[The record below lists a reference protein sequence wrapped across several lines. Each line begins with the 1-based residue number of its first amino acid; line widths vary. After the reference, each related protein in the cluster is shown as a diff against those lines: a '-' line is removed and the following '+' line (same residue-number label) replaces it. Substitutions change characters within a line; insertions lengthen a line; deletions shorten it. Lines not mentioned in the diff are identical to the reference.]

1 MSIGFSVHP
10 IKKIK
15 ITKPPD
21 NNVVNI
27 EAFITYDNVGKKILK
42 GQRIYIC
49 MLWIYFIIIIKY
61 LFIIRSHIG
70 SGHNTFVVLFIFE

>member
-27 EAFITYDNVGKKILK
+27 EAFITYDNVGKKITKKSANL
-42 GQRIYIC
+42 
-49 MLWIYFIIIIKY
+49 Y
-61 LFIIRSHIG
+61 LY
-70 SGHNTFVVLFIFE
+70 VMDLFH